1 MLTEKDIQALSR
13 QERCPRCEEPKRE
26 GSALCSGCLKLLP
39 EPLQL
44 PLESIEQRDPTI
56 VIRGLRAAASY
67 FKLRFGSVRDLGGG
81 RRRS

>member
-1 MLTEKDIQALSR
+1 M
-13 QERCPRCEEPKRE
+13 
-26 GSALCSGCLKLLP
+26 LP
-39 EPLQL
+39 EPLRA
-44 PLESIEQRDPTI
+44 PLDSIEQRDPTT

>member
-26 GSALCSGCLKLLP
+26 GSALCGGCLKLLP

-67 FKLRFGSVRDLGGG
+67 FNLRFGSVRDLGGG